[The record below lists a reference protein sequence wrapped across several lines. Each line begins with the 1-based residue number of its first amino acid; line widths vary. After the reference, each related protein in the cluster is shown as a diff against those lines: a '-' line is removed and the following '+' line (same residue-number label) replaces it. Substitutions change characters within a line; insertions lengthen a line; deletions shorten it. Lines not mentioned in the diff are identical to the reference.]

1 MPLGIK
7 HNSASINAINHLAEA
22 QNELFDSLK
31 RLSSGQRVN
40 SGADDPSGLILS
52 EGLRAQVASAQQ
64 ALQNSEFS
72 LSLVQTA
79 EGALVEVNNLL
90 IEMRQLATTAANE
103 GATDYN
109 ALLTLQFQ
117 IRKAIEGIDRV
128 SRFTSFGNKSLLDGS
143 HGATGMGGNE
153 ELVFLKASSKT
164 VASPVS
170 GYNVDI
176 TESPMRANLTTVL
189 DDESA
194 SGLQITLEEEDGAII
209 RVSNPEGATAVGFAK
224 RLQKSVLE
232 SNMNLKIHF
241 DADDENHEI
250 KLTIEHSEYGVVKGF
265 TITSSKEKVLV
276 EEAFN
281 PKLFLGRD
289 IQGTIG
295 DETADGDGL
304 ILTGE
309 YNNEKTSGLSVA
321 FLGDGTGNAG
331 SVTVAQN
338 SLKFQAGTSA
348 DEKIVIALNS
358 THSTVL
364 GRGVDNTSGFEN
376 LSQISLKSTQEAID
390 AIRLVDEALDQLLSM
405 RSQLGSVQKHTLE
418 SNISV
423 LHNTVENLTAAES
436 SIRDTDMALE
446 MVNFTKNQIITEA
459 AAAALAQ
466 SNQTATRVLRLLFN
480 NNPHGH
486 GSFFRD
492 H

>member
-1 MPLGIK
+1 MGMKNNI
-7 HNSASINAINHLAEA
+7 ASINAINHLAKA
-22 QNELFDSLK
+22 QNGLSDSLK

-52 EGLRAQVASAQQ
+52 ESLRAQVASAQQ

-117 IRKAIEGIDRV
+117 IHKAIDGIDRV
-128 SRFTSFGNKSLLDGS
+128 SRFTSFGNKMLLDGS
-143 HGATGMGGNE
+143 HGTKGSGNE
-153 ELVFLKASSKT
+153 EVVFIKASSKT
-164 VASPVS
+164 LASPVS
-170 GYNVDI
+170 GYDVDI
-176 TESPMRANLTTVL
+176 TEFPLRATLTADL
-189 DDESA
+189 DDDDA

-209 RVSNPEGATAVGFAK
+209 RVSNPDGATAVGFAK
-224 RLQKSVLE
+224 RLQKAVLD
-232 SNMNLKIHF
+232 SNMNLNIHF
-241 DADDENHEI
+241 DADDEE
-250 KLTIEHSEYGVVKGF
+250 LTIEHREYGLTKGF
-265 TITSSKEKVLV
+265 TVTGTKDDVIVDN
-276 EEAFN
+276 AFE
-281 PKLFLGRD
+281 PELLLGRD
-289 IQGTIG
+289 IEGTIN
-295 DETADGDGL
+295 DEPADGDGL

-338 SLKFQAGTSA
+338 SLKFQAGVSA

-405 RSQLGSVQKHTLE
+405 RSQLGSVQKYTLE
-418 SNISV
+418 TNISV
-423 LHNTVENLTAAES
+423 LRNTVENLTAAES
-436 SIRDTDMALE
+436 NIRDTDMALE
-446 MVNFTKNQIITEA
+446 LVNFTKNQIITEA
-459 AAAALAQ
+459 AAAAVAQ

-480 NNPHGH
+480 NNPHGNW
-486 GSFFRD
+486 SFFRD

>member
-1 MPLGIK
+1 MPLGMKNNI
-7 HNSASINAINHLAEA
+7 ASINAINHLAEA
-22 QNELFDSLK
+22 QNELSDSLK
-31 RLSSGQRVN
+31 RLSSGRRVN
-40 SGADDPSGLILS
+40 TGADDPSGLILT
-52 EGLRAQVASAQQ
+52 EGLRAQVASTQQ

-103 GATDYN
+103 GATDFN
-109 ALLTLQFQ
+109 ALLALQVQ

-128 SRFTSFGNKSLLDGS
+128 SRFTRFGNKILLDGS
-143 HGATGMGGNE
+143 HGTTGMGGNE

-164 VASPVS
+164 LASPVS
-170 GYNVDI
+170 GYDVDI
-176 TESPMRANLTTVL
+176 TELPLRATLIADL
-189 DDESA
+189 DDDDA

-209 RVSNPEGATAVGFAK
+209 RVSNPEGATAVGFAT
-224 RLQKSVLE
+224 RLQKAVLQA
-232 SNMNLKIHF
+232 NMNLNIRF
-241 DADDENHEI
+241 DAEDEELI
-250 KLTIEHSEYGVVKGF
+250 IEHRQYGFTKGF
-265 TITSSKEKVLV
+265 TVTGTKDSVIVDN
-276 EEAFN
+276 AFE
-281 PKLFLGRD
+281 PELFLGRD
-289 IQGTIG
+289 IEGTIN
-295 DETADGDGL
+295 DEPADGDGL

-309 YNNEKTSGLSVA
+309 YNNESTSGLSVA
-321 FLGDGTGNAG
+321 FLGNGTGNAG

-338 SLKFQAGTSA
+338 SLKFQSGSNV
-348 DEKIVIALNS
+348 DEKIVISLNS

-405 RSQLGSVQKHTLE
+405 RSQLGSVQKNTLE
-418 SNISV
+418 TNISV
-423 LHNTVENLTAAES
+423 LRHTVENLTAAES

-459 AAAALAQ
+459 AAAAIAQ
-466 SNQTATRVLRLLFN
+466 SNQTAARVMRLLFN
-480 NNPHGH
+480 NNVHEH
-486 GSFFRD
+486 WSLLSD

>member
-1 MPLGIK
+1 MGMK
-7 HNSASINAINHLAEA
+7 HNIASINAINHLAKA
-22 QNELFDSLK
+22 QNGLSDSLK

-52 EGLRAQVASAQQ
+52 ESLRAQVASAQQ

-117 IRKAIEGIDRV
+117 IHKAIDGIDRV
-128 SRFTSFGNKSLLDGS
+128 SRFTSFGNKMLLDGS
-143 HGATGMGGNE
+143 HGTKGSGNE
-153 ELVFLKASSKT
+153 EVVFIKASSKT
-164 VASPVS
+164 LASPVS
-170 GYNVDI
+170 GYDVDI
-176 TESPMRANLTTVL
+176 TEFPLRATLTADL
-189 DDESA
+189 DDDDA

-209 RVSNPEGATAVGFAK
+209 RVSNPDGATAVGFAK
-224 RLQKSVLE
+224 RLQKAVLD
-232 SNMNLKIHF
+232 SNMNLNIHF
-241 DADDENHEI
+241 DADDEE
-250 KLTIEHSEYGVVKGF
+250 LTIEHREYGLTKGF
-265 TITSSKEKVLV
+265 TVTGTKDDVIVDN
-276 EEAFN
+276 AFE
-281 PKLFLGRD
+281 PELLLGRD
-289 IQGTIG
+289 IEGTIN
-295 DETADGDGL
+295 DEPADGDGL

-338 SLKFQAGTSA
+338 SLKFQAGVSA

-390 AIRLVDEALDQLLSM
+390 TIRLVDEALDQLLSM
-405 RSQLGSVQKHTLE
+405 RSQLGSVQKYTLE
-418 SNISV
+418 TNISV
-423 LHNTVENLTAAES
+423 LRNTVENLTAAES
-436 SIRDTDMALE
+436 NIRDTDMALE
-446 MVNFTKNQIITEA
+446 LVNFTKNQIITEA
-459 AAAALAQ
+459 AAAAVAQ

-480 NNPHGH
+480 NNPHGNW
-486 GSFFRD
+486 SFFRD

>member
-1 MPLGIK
+1 MGMKNNI
-7 HNSASINAINHLAEA
+7 ASINAINHLAKA
-22 QNELFDSLK
+22 QNELSDSLK

-52 EGLRAQVASAQQ
+52 ESLRAQVASAQQ

-117 IRKAIEGIDRV
+117 IHKAIEGIDRV
-128 SRFTSFGNKSLLDGS
+128 SRFTSFGNKMLLDGS
-143 HGATGMGGNE
+143 HGTKGSGNE
-153 ELVFLKASSKT
+153 EVVFIKASSKT
-164 VASPVS
+164 LASPVS
-170 GYNVDI
+170 GYDVDI
-176 TESPMRANLTTVL
+176 TEFPLRATLTADL
-189 DDESA
+189 DDDDA

-209 RVSNPEGATAVGFAK
+209 RVSNPDGATAVGFAK
-224 RLQKSVLE
+224 RLQKAVLD
-232 SNMNLKIHF
+232 SNMNLNIHF
-241 DADDENHEI
+241 DADDEE
-250 KLTIEHSEYGVVKGF
+250 LTIEHREYGLTKGF
-265 TITSSKEKVLV
+265 TVTGTKDDVIVDN
-276 EEAFN
+276 AFE
-281 PKLFLGRD
+281 PELLLGRD
-289 IQGTIG
+289 IEGTIN
-295 DETADGDGL
+295 DEPADGDGL

-338 SLKFQAGTSA
+338 SLKFQAGVSA

-405 RSQLGSVQKHTLE
+405 RSQLGSVQKYTLE
-418 SNISV
+418 TNISV
-423 LHNTVENLTAAES
+423 LRNTVENLTAAES
-436 SIRDTDMALE
+436 NIRDTDMALE
-446 MVNFTKNQIITEA
+446 LVNFTKNQIITEA
-459 AAAALAQ
+459 AAAAVAQ

-480 NNPHGH
+480 NNPHGNW
-486 GSFFRD
+486 SFFRD

>member
-1 MPLGIK
+1 MPLGMKNNI
-7 HNSASINAINHLAEA
+7 ASINAINHLAKA
-22 QNELFDSLK
+22 QNELSDSLK

-52 EGLRAQVASAQQ
+52 ESLRAQVASAQQ

-117 IRKAIEGIDRV
+117 IHKAIEGIDRV
-128 SRFTSFGNKSLLDGS
+128 SRFTSFGNKMLLDGS
-143 HGATGMGGNE
+143 HGTKGSGNE
-153 ELVFLKASSKT
+153 EVVFIKASSKT
-164 VASPVS
+164 LASPVS
-170 GYNVDI
+170 GYDVDI
-176 TESPMRANLTTVL
+176 TEFPLRATLTADL
-189 DDESA
+189 DDDDA

-209 RVSNPEGATAVGFAK
+209 RVSNPDGATAVGFVK
-224 RLQKSVLE
+224 RLQKAVLD
-232 SNMNLKIHF
+232 SNMNLNIHF
-241 DADDENHEI
+241 DADDEE
-250 KLTIEHSEYGVVKGF
+250 LTIEHREYGLTKGF
-265 TITSSKEKVLV
+265 TVTGTKDDVIVDN
-276 EEAFN
+276 AFE
-281 PKLFLGRD
+281 PELLLGRD
-289 IQGTIG
+289 IEGTIN
-295 DETADGDGL
+295 DEPADGDGL

-338 SLKFQAGTSA
+338 SLKFQAGVSA

-405 RSQLGSVQKHTLE
+405 RSQLGSVQKYTLE
-418 SNISV
+418 TNISV
-423 LHNTVENLTAAES
+423 LRNTVENLTAAES
-436 SIRDTDMALE
+436 NIRDTDMALE
-446 MVNFTKNQIITEA
+446 LVNFTKNQIITEA
-459 AAAALAQ
+459 AAAAVAQ
-466 SNQTATRVLRLLFN
+466 SNQIATRVLRLLFN
-480 NNPHGH
+480 NNPHGNW
-486 GSFFRD
+486 SFFRD

>member
-1 MPLGIK
+1 MPLGMKNNI
-7 HNSASINAINHLAEA
+7 ASINAINHLAKA
-22 QNELFDSLK
+22 QNELSDSLK

-52 EGLRAQVASAQQ
+52 ESLRAQVASAQQ

-117 IRKAIEGIDRV
+117 IHKAIEGIDRV
-128 SRFTSFGNKSLLDGS
+128 SRFTSFGNKTLLDGS
-143 HGATGMGGNE
+143 HGTKGSGNE
-153 ELVFLKASSKT
+153 EVVFIKASSKT
-164 VASPVS
+164 LASPVS
-170 GYNVDI
+170 GYDVDI
-176 TESPMRANLTTVL
+176 TEFPLRATLTADL
-189 DDESA
+189 DDDDA

-209 RVSNPEGATAVGFAK
+209 RVSNPDGATAVGFVK
-224 RLQKSVLE
+224 RLQKAVLD
-232 SNMNLKIHF
+232 SNMNLNIHF
-241 DADDENHEI
+241 DADDEE
-250 KLTIEHSEYGVVKGF
+250 LTIEHREYGLTKGF
-265 TITSSKEKVLV
+265 TVTGTKDDVIVDN
-276 EEAFN
+276 AFE
-281 PKLFLGRD
+281 PELLLGRD
-289 IQGTIG
+289 IEGTIN
-295 DETADGDGL
+295 DEPADGDGL

-338 SLKFQAGTSA
+338 SLKFQAGVSA

-405 RSQLGSVQKHTLE
+405 RSQLGSVQKYTLE
-418 SNISV
+418 TNISV
-423 LHNTVENLTAAES
+423 LRNTVENLTAAES
-436 SIRDTDMALE
+436 NIRDTDMALE

-459 AAAALAQ
+459 AAAAVAQ

-480 NNPHGH
+480 NNPHGNW
-486 GSFFRD
+486 SFFRD

>member
-1 MPLGIK
+1 MPLGMKNNI
-7 HNSASINAINHLAEA
+7 ASINAINHLAKA
-22 QNELFDSLK
+22 QNELSDSLK

-52 EGLRAQVASAQQ
+52 ENLRAQVASAQQ

-117 IRKAIEGIDRV
+117 IHKAIEGIDRV
-128 SRFTSFGNKSLLDGS
+128 SRFTSFGNKTLLDGS
-143 HGATGMGGNE
+143 HGTKGSGNE
-153 ELVFLKASSKT
+153 EVVFIKASSKT
-164 VASPVS
+164 LASPVS
-170 GYNVDI
+170 GYDVDI
-176 TESPMRANLTTVL
+176 TEFPLRATLTADL
-189 DDESA
+189 DDDDA

-209 RVSNPEGATAVGFAK
+209 RVSNPDGATAVGFAK
-224 RLQKSVLE
+224 RLQKAVLD
-232 SNMNLKIHF
+232 SNMNLNIHF
-241 DADDENHEI
+241 DADDEE
-250 KLTIEHSEYGVVKGF
+250 LTIEHREYGLTKGF
-265 TITSSKEKVLV
+265 TVTGTKDDVIVDN
-276 EEAFN
+276 AFE
-281 PKLFLGRD
+281 PELLLGRD
-289 IQGTIG
+289 IEGTIN
-295 DETADGDGL
+295 DEPADGDGL

-338 SLKFQAGTSA
+338 SLKFQAGVSA

-405 RSQLGSVQKHTLE
+405 RSQLGSVQKYTLE
-418 SNISV
+418 TNISV
-423 LHNTVENLTAAES
+423 LRNTVENLTAAES
-436 SIRDTDMALE
+436 NIRDTDMALE
-446 MVNFTKNQIITEA
+446 LVNFTKNQIITEA
-459 AAAALAQ
+459 AAAAVAQ

-486 GSFFRD
+486 WSFFRD

>member
-1 MPLGIK
+1 MGMK
-7 HNSASINAINHLAEA
+7 HNIASINAINHLAKA
-22 QNELFDSLK
+22 QNELSDSLK

-52 EGLRAQVASAQQ
+52 ESLRAQVASAQQ

-117 IRKAIEGIDRV
+117 IHKAIEGIDRV
-128 SRFTSFGNKSLLDGS
+128 SRFTSFGNKMLLDGS
-143 HGATGMGGNE
+143 HGTKGSGNE
-153 ELVFLKASSKT
+153 EVVFIKASSKT
-164 VASPVS
+164 LASPVS
-170 GYNVDI
+170 GYDVDI
-176 TESPMRANLTTVL
+176 TEFPLRATLTADL
-189 DDESA
+189 DDDDA

-209 RVSNPEGATAVGFAK
+209 RVSNPDGATAVGFAK
-224 RLQKSVLE
+224 RLQKAVLD
-232 SNMNLKIHF
+232 SNMNLNIHF
-241 DADDENHEI
+241 DADDEE
-250 KLTIEHSEYGVVKGF
+250 LTIEHREYGLTKGF
-265 TITSSKEKVLV
+265 TVTGTKDDVIVDN
-276 EEAFN
+276 AFE
-281 PKLFLGRD
+281 PELLLGRD
-289 IQGTIG
+289 IEGTIN
-295 DETADGDGL
+295 DEPADGDGL

-338 SLKFQAGTSA
+338 SLKFQAGVSA

-405 RSQLGSVQKHTLE
+405 RSQLGSVQKYTLE
-418 SNISV
+418 TNISV
-423 LHNTVENLTAAES
+423 LRNTVENLTAAES
-436 SIRDTDMALE
+436 NIRDTDMALE
-446 MVNFTKNQIITEA
+446 LVNFTKNQIITEA
-459 AAAALAQ
+459 AAAAVAQ

-480 NNPHGH
+480 NNPHGNW
-486 GSFFRD
+486 SFFRD

>member
-7 HNSASINAINHLAEA
+7 HNIASINAINHLAEA
-22 QNELFDSLK
+22 QNELSDSLK

-103 GATDYN
+103 GAADYN
-109 ALLTLQFQ
+109 ALLSLQLQ
-117 IRKAIEGIDRV
+117 IHKAIEGIDRV
-128 SRFTSFGNKSLLDGS
+128 SRFTRFGNKTLLDGS

-170 GYNVDI
+170 GYDVDI
-176 TESPMRANLTTVL
+176 TELPLRATLTADL
-189 DDESA
+189 DDDDA

-224 RLQKSVLE
+224 RLQIAVLE
-232 SNMNLKIHF
+232 ANMNLNIRF
-241 DADDENHEI
+241 DADDEE
-250 KLTIEHSEYGVVKGF
+250 LTIEHREYGLTKGF
-265 TITSSKEKVLV
+265 TVTGTKDDVIVDN
-276 EEAFN
+276 AFE
-281 PKLFLGRD
+281 PELLLGRD
-289 IQGTIG
+289 IEGTIN
-295 DETADGDGL
+295 DEPADGDGL

-338 SLKFQAGTSA
+338 SLKFQAGASA

-418 SNISV
+418 TNISV
-423 LHNTVENLTAAES
+423 LRSTVENLTAAES
-436 SIRDTDMALE
+436 NIRDTDMALE

-459 AAAALAQ
+459 AAAAVAQ

-486 GSFFRD
+486 WSFFRD

>member
-1 MPLGIK
+1 LGMK
-7 HNSASINAINHLAEA
+7 HNIASINAINHLAEA
-22 QNELFDSLK
+22 QNELSDSLK

-109 ALLTLQFQ
+109 ALLALQFQ

-128 SRFTSFGNKSLLDGS
+128 SRFTSFGNKTLLDGS

-194 SGLQITLEEEDGAII
+194 SGLQITLEEEDGAVI

-224 RLQKSVLE
+224 RLQKAVLE
-232 SNMNLKIHF
+232 ANMNLKIRF
-241 DADDENHEI
+241 DADDEELI
-250 KLTIEHSEYGVVKGF
+250 IEHREYGLTKGF
-265 TITSSKEKVLV
+265 TVTGTKDDVIVDN
-276 EEAFN
+276 AFE
-281 PKLFLGRD
+281 PELLLGRD
-289 IQGTIG
+289 IEGTIN
-295 DETADGDGL
+295 DEPADGDGL
-304 ILTGE
+304 ILTGD

-331 SVTVAQN
+331 SGTIQGFEWENMLNVSSNLSMDA
-338 SLKFQAGTSA
+338 SLGYLKTWVEKFIYFASEGM
-348 DEKIVIALNS
+348 E
-358 THSTVL
+358 
-364 GRGVDNTSGFEN
+364 TSGGDREAAMSPVITGSLRLNYSNDSGIFGSVRSSYKSGYFYSDSHNEKAEPYTLTN
-376 LSQISLKSTQEAID
+376 LALGKSFGKTTTTIW
-390 AIRLVDEALDQLLSM
+390 IRNAFDERFTTRGFYFGLIPPDYPDQLWKSYGDPRQIGVSM
-405 RSQLGSVQKHTLE
+405 DYK
-418 SNISV
+418 
-423 LHNTVENLTAAES
+423 
-436 SIRDTDMALE
+436 
-446 MVNFTKNQIITEA
+446 F
-459 AAAALAQ
+459 
-466 SNQTATRVLRLLFN
+466 
-480 NNPHGH
+480 
-486 GSFFRD
+486 
-492 H
+492 

>member
-1 MPLGIK
+1 MPLGMK
-7 HNSASINAINHLAEA
+7 HNIASINAINHLAKA
-22 QNELFDSLK
+22 QNELSDSLK

-52 EGLRAQVASAQQ
+52 ESLRAQVASAQQ

-117 IRKAIEGIDRV
+117 IHKAIEGIDRV
-128 SRFTSFGNKSLLDGS
+128 SRFTSFGNKMLLDGS
-143 HGATGMGGNE
+143 HGTKGSGNE
-153 ELVFLKASSKT
+153 EVVFIKASSKT
-164 VASPVS
+164 LASPVS
-170 GYNVDI
+170 GYDVDI
-176 TESPMRANLTTVL
+176 TEFPLRATLTADL
-189 DDESA
+189 DDDDA

-209 RVSNPEGATAVGFAK
+209 RVSNPDGATAVGFAK
-224 RLQKSVLE
+224 RLQKAVLD
-232 SNMNLKIHF
+232 SNMNLNIHF
-241 DADDENHEI
+241 DADDEE
-250 KLTIEHSEYGVVKGF
+250 LTIEHREYGLTKGF
-265 TITSSKEKVLV
+265 TVTGTKDDVIVDN
-276 EEAFN
+276 AFE
-281 PKLFLGRD
+281 PELLLGRD
-289 IQGTIG
+289 IEGTIN
-295 DETADGDGL
+295 DEPADGDGL

-338 SLKFQAGTSA
+338 SLKFQAGVSA

-405 RSQLGSVQKHTLE
+405 RSQLGSVQKYTLE
-418 SNISV
+418 TNISV
-423 LHNTVENLTAAES
+423 LRNTVENLTAAES
-436 SIRDTDMALE
+436 NIRDTDMALE
-446 MVNFTKNQIITEA
+446 LVNFTKNQIITEA
-459 AAAALAQ
+459 AAAAVAQ

-480 NNPHGH
+480 HNPHGH
-486 GSFFRD
+486 WSFFRD